1 MQLHTAASWPVMAST
16 TSRTSVGF
24 TAFFYFFQLVHH
36 HFVYLMIEKIIHLA
50 SVVMVKLKASSMKN
64 YVSLKDT

>member
-1 MQLHTAASWPVMAST
+1 LASHGINHKQNFCRIYSL
-16 TSRTSVGF
+16 
-24 TAFFYFFQLVHH
+24 FYFFQLIHH
-36 HFVYLMIEKIIHLA
+36 RFVYLMIEKIIHLA